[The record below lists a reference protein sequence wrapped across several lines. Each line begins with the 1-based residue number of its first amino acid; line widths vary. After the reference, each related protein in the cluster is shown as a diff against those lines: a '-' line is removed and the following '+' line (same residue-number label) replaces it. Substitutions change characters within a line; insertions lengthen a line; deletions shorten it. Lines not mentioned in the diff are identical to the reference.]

1 MASKAWDDIVNGR
14 NGTSTSGLNS
24 WVQDSQART
33 AAMNASNK
41 ASYDRNMIH
50 GFVPAPGIATPSD
63 MDAFRQNFGGGYANE
78 ADYKNWA
85 LGQQRERTMADF
97 VNRMASQDPNA
108 TANASRLQ
116 GQATDFGNRMT
127 GYLDTPGPVASDSNR
142 FEAGLSDAETRLR
155 SLLDNPDSINQ
166 SAAYKF
172 RVNQGQE
179 ALQRSLGAK
188 GLLNSGNRLMELTK
202 YGQDMGSQEYDNQFG
217 RLGGLVGGYSQSWLG
232 DKNANTNRYA
242 AESNAWNQRGGLLK
256 DLVGVANTAANQNQ
270 QIAGDDRNAW
280 ANTWVNA
287 NNKPQQYMPILNA
300 GTKYGIWKG

>member
-1 MASKAWDDIVNGR
+1 MASQAWKDAINGGGNVNPAV
-14 NGTSTSGLNS
+14 NS
-24 WVQDSQART
+24 WTTGGWGLKERT
-33 AAMNASNK
+33 Q
-41 ASYDRNMIH
+41 
-50 GFVPAPGIATPSD
+50 TPSD
-63 MDAFRQNFGGGYANE
+63 MAAFRTNFGPSFASE
-78 ADYKNWA
+78 ADYKNWSEV
-85 LGQQRERTMADF
+85 QQRERTMSDF

-108 TANASRLQ
+108 AANASRLQ
-116 GQATDFGNRMT
+116 GQSADYGNRMT
-127 GYLDTPGPVASDSNR
+127 GYLDAPAPVASDSNR

-217 RLGGLVGGYSQSWLG
+217 RIKDLVGGYSGSWLG

-256 DLVGVANTAANQNQ
+256 DLVGQSNTAANQNQ
-270 QIAGDDRNAW
+270 QIAGNDRNAW
-280 ANTWVNA
+280 ANTWVSA
-287 NNKPQQYMPILNA
+287 NNKPRQYTDIKAPISYA
-300 GTKYGIWKG
+300 TWKG

>member
-1 MASKAWDDIVNGR
+1 MAKQPYVDPSA
-14 NGTSTSGLNS
+14 NS
-24 WVQDSQART
+24 WISDFNDRANLFNNSRDSLQSKGLFSPYGYT
-33 AAMNASNK
+33 NLKAA
-41 ASYDRNMIH
+41 
-50 GFVPAPGIATPSD
+50 PTD
-63 MDAFRQNFGGGYANE
+63 MGAFRQNFGGGTASE

-85 LGQQRERTMADF
+85 LGQQRERTMGDF
-97 VNRMASQDPNA
+97 VNRMANEDPNA
-108 TANASRLQ
+108 SANASRLQ

-127 GYLDTPGPVASDSNR
+127 GYLDTAAPTASNTNR
-142 FEAGLSDAETRLR
+142 FESGLSDAETRLR

-179 ALQRSLGAK
+179 VLQRSLGAK

-202 YGQDMGSQEYDNQFG
+202 YGQDMGSQEYDAQAG
-217 RLGGLVGGYSQSWLG
+217 RLGNLLGNYSQSWLG
-232 DKNANTNRYA
+232 DKNANTSRYA

-256 DLVGVANTAANQNQ
+256 DLVGVANTTANQNQ
-270 QIAGDDRNAW
+270 QISGDTRNQW

-287 NNKPQQYMPILNA
+287 NNKPQQYVPILNA

>member
-1 MASKAWDDIVNGR
+1 MS
-14 NGTSTSGLNS
+14 
-24 WVQDSQART
+24 SQAWKDMLAGPKQNT
-33 AAMNASNK
+33 E
-41 ASYDRNMIH
+41 
-50 GFVPAPGIATPSD
+50 
-63 MDAFRQNFGGGYANE
+63 MDAFRANYGQSSYTD
-78 ADYKNWA
+78 ADFKNWQ

-127 GYLDTPGPVASDSNR
+127 GYLDTAAPTASNTNR
-142 FEAGLSDAETRLR
+142 FEAGLSDAESRLK

-172 RVNQGQE
+172 RVAQGQE

-202 YGQDMGSQEYDNQFG
+202 YGQDMGSQEYENQFG

-256 DLVGVANTAANQNQ
+256 DLVGQSNTASNQNQ
-270 QIAGDDRNAW
+270 QVSSNDRNAW
-280 ANTWVNA
+280 ANTWVSA

-300 GTKYGIWKG
+300 GTKYGVWKG